1 MQLPDL
7 QALQRGDAAAWDMA
21 FPWLWPA
28 AFGAADVTLRTY
40 LPADVEDVAIEAVE
54 QLVEAVRG
62 LKTVEELKPLV
73 ASIAHNRAVSRL
85 RKHFAI
91 KSGRGQTESL
101 EAKQEESGDLPEA
114 IAADSPVAALEQRA
128 LGALKPPLG
137 EMLADFHIHG
147 LSYEE
152 IAKKR
157 GMAVGSVGV
166 YLKRGLE
173 ALRRAWGSELNGSVT
188 EEKNPARGQSSLFSA
203 HNPEKSAGLTP
214 TPRRHRPDTSELE

>member
-1 MQLPDL
+1 MPVPDL
-7 QALQRGDAAAWDMA
+7 KALQRGDAAAWDMA
-21 FPWLWPA
+21 FGWLWPA
-28 AFGAADVTLRTY
+28 AFGAAQVPLHTY

-54 QLVEAVRG
+54 QLVEAVRE

-85 RKHFAI
+85 RKHFAG
-91 KSGRGQTESL
+91 KRGRGQVESF

-114 IAADSPVAALEQRA
+114 VAAGSPVAALEQKELAERLSKA
-128 LGALKPPLG
+128 VGALKPPLG
-137 EMLADFHIHG
+137 EVLADFHVHG

-157 GMAVGSVGV
+157 GVAVGSVGV

-173 ALRRAWGSELNGSVT
+173 AMRRAWGSER
-188 EEKNPARGQSSLFSA
+188 E
-203 HNPEKSAGLTP
+203 
-214 TPRRHRPDTSELE
+214 